1 MEIIPFDKRI
11 GFIWFNGEFVEWQNA
26 NTHILNHGL
35 HYGSCVFEGLRV
47 YNSEIFKLEEHTAR
61 LFYSAKRMG
70 IEIPYSEEKLNSV
83 QKEIIKKMNINYG
96 YIRPVIWR
104 GSEMMAISAQ
114 KNKINVAVATWEWPS
129 YFSPEDRLKGI
140 SLQTAEWRR
149 PPPNTIPT
157 DTKAA
162 GLYMICTLS
171 KHAAEKNGFTDAL
184 MLDYDGKVAE
194 STGSNIFFIF
204 KGEIHT
210 PIPSCFLNGIT
221 RQTVISIAKKEN
233 INVVEREIYPDEIKD
248 AEEIFLTGSAV
259 EVTPVGQIDEMK
271 FSVGEITKRISNLYL
286 ATVDS
291 NFKINEVN
299 DF

>member
-26 NTHILNHGL
+26 TTHVLNHGL

-47 YNSEIFKLEEHTAR
+47 YGEKIYKLEQHTDR
-61 LFYSAKRMG
+61 LFFSAQRMG
-70 IEIPYSEEKLNSV
+70 INVPYSKNQLNQAQV
-83 QKEIIKKMNINYG
+83 ETIKKMNIKYG
-96 YIRPVIWR
+96 YVRPVIWR

-129 YFSPEDRLKGI
+129 YFTKEDRLKGI
-140 SLQTAEWRR
+140 SLQTAVWKR
-149 PPPNTIPT
+149 PPPDCIPT

-171 KHAAEKNGFTDAL
+171 KHEAEKNGFTDAL
-184 MLDYDGKVAE
+184 MLDYKGRVSE
-194 STGSNIFFIF
+194 STGSNIFLVF

-210 PIPSCFLNGIT
+210 PIPDCFLNGIT
-221 RQTVISIAKKEN
+221 RQSVIEIAKKEG
-233 INVVEREIYPDEIKD
+233 IKVIERDIYPDEIPD

-259 EVTPVGQIDEMK
+259 EVTPVGKIDK
-271 FSVGEITKRISNLYL
+271 Q
-286 ATVDS
+286 
-291 NFKINEVN
+291 NFKVGDITTKISSLYMKEVDPN
-299 DF
+299 YKDNY

>member
-26 NTHILNHGL
+26 TTHVLNHGL

-47 YNSEIFKLEEHTAR
+47 YGEKIYKLEQHTDR
-61 LFYSAKRMG
+61 LFYSAQRMG
-70 IEIPYSEEKLNSV
+70 INVPYSKNQLNQAQEET
-83 QKEIIKKMNINYG
+83 IKKMNIKYG
-96 YIRPVIWR
+96 YVRPVIWR

-129 YFSPEDRLKGI
+129 YFTKEDRLKGI
-140 SLQTAEWRR
+140 SLQTAVWKR
-149 PPPNTIPT
+149 PPPDCIPT

-171 KHAAEKNGFTDAL
+171 KHEAEKNGFTDAL
-184 MLDYDGKVAE
+184 MLDYKGRVSE
-194 STGSNIFFIF
+194 STGSNIFLVF

-210 PIPSCFLNGIT
+210 PIPDCFLNGIT
-221 RQTVISIAKKEN
+221 RQSVIEIAKKEG
-233 INVVEREIYPDEIKD
+233 IKVIERDIYPDEIPD

-259 EVTPVGQIDEMK
+259 EVTPVGKIDK
-271 FSVGEITKRISNLYL
+271 Q
-286 ATVDS
+286 
-291 NFKINEVN
+291 NFKVGDITTKISSLYMKEVDPN
-299 DF
+299 YKDNY